1 MDAQDAQRSQESS
14 RDVPPEG
21 SSLNQLTLEQT
32 LKVVELVKVVYKVN
46 LEALELIG
54 ALIHE
59 SPENAKQLS
68 ELLGVPYTYGD
79 LVKALVDLNVVGVLR
94 LAYEAGLL

>member
-1 MDAQDAQRSQESS
+1 MDVHDAQRNQKPS
-14 RDVPPEG
+14 RDVPSEG
-21 SSLNQLTLEQT
+21 SSLSQLTLEQT
-32 LKVVELVKVVYKVN
+32 LKVVDLVKSVYKVN
-46 LEALELIG
+46 LEALDLIG

-59 SPENAKQLS
+59 SPEGAKRLS

-79 LVKALVDLNVVGVLR
+79 LVKALVDYNVVGILR